1 MNRTKQP
8 NLIKVAE
15 LEEIKPGK
23 RKVVSVNGIEIAI
36 FNINGGLYAINN
48 RCPHAE
54 FSLGAG
60 LVYGEE
66 LICPGH
72 AWIFNLKTGEC
83 ITKRSQPAKT
93 YKVVTEGED
102 IKIQIFKDAATKA
115 QRHKG

>member
-36 FNINGGLYAINN
+36 FNINGKVYAINN

-83 ITKRSQPAKT
+83 ITKRSQSAKT
-93 YKVVTEGED
+93 YKVVIDGNE
-102 IKIQIFKDAATKA
+102 IKIQIFNHSTTKA
-115 QRHKG
+115 QRQKG